1 MTSSIVES
9 PGRPAFYLHPA
20 LWAVV
25 NLLVALYGI
34 IFKGWN
40 LQPIV
45 YLFWME
51 VIFNIGSALI
61 RVAGALDS
69 RPFWQTIGQ
78 KLFFLLGG
86 GVLGIAFILL
96 TVTFTFKVFEGGIN
110 SEGFAGINRQVYILA
125 LNYLV
130 ALLLHYF
137 LNGRYRSASP
147 AGELMP
153 AFVYLLILLAI
164 IMVITQHLLPKYP
177 GADQALW
184 TGLAVVGV
192 KFAVDLLFAGFRK
205 PLRDAMTSRES

>member
-1 MTSSIVES
+1 MTPS
-9 PGRPAFYLHPA
+9 PIIDSPVRPAFYLHPV

-45 YLFWME
+45 FLFWME
-51 VIFNIGSALI
+51 VIFNIVSALI

-69 RPFWQTIGQ
+69 RPFWQTFGQ

-86 GVLGIAFILL
+86 GALGIAFILL
-96 TVTFTFKVFEGGIN
+96 TVTFTYKVFDGGFN
-110 SEGFAGINRQVYILA
+110 SEGFAGIQYQIYILA
-125 LNYLV
+125 LNYGV

-137 LNGRYRSASP
+137 FNGRYRTASP

-153 AFVYLLILLAI
+153 AFVYLLVLLAI
-164 IMVITQHLLPKYP
+164 IMVITQHLLPKFP
-177 GADQALW
+177 GADHVLW

-192 KFAVDLLFAGFRK
+192 KFVVDWVKVVVSRK
-205 PLRDAMTSRES
+205 S